1 MNQETLA
8 IYAQDL
14 SSYELEDIGAVL
26 DDMGKEAP
34 QDFKQLWPAIGTMLE
49 ALRGRIRTRRPSAEQ
64 LAKEAWDA
72 YVEKCKAEAIEGPDP
87 EIQALIAKLNARL
100 SL

>member
-14 SSYELEDIGAVL
+14 SPYELDHIAAVL
-26 DDMGKEAP
+26 EAIGKEAP
-34 QDFKQLWPAIGTMLE
+34 QDYKQLWPAIGIILD
-49 ALRGRIRTRRPSAEQ
+49 AVRGRIRASRPSAEQ
-64 LAKEAWDA
+64 LAKDAWDA
-72 YVEKCKAEAIEGPDP
+72 HVAKCRAEGLDAPDP
-87 EIQALIAKLNARL
+87 ELQALIDKLNLRI

>member
-14 SSYELEDIGAVL
+14 SSYELPYIEAVL
-26 DDMGKEAP
+26 DEMGKEAP

-49 ALRGRIRTRRPSAEQ
+49 AIRGKIRANRPTAEQ
-64 LAKEAWDA
+64 EAAERWKA
-72 YVEKCKAEAIEGPDP
+72 YVAAAKAEGIEEPDA
-87 EIQALIAKLNARL
+87 ETLALIDKLNARL